1 MSFSDEFLYDNKI
14 DNGDN
19 NCEKVLKPFI
29 TSSTTM
35 GTVRAIKPLII
46 PRRKSPTII
55 KYSLLIIL
63 HAVIFLVLCDV
74 FIKPCHSQLDIGMH

>member
-1 MSFSDEFLYDNKI
+1 MSFSDELLYDNKV

-29 TSSTTM
+29 TSSPTM
-35 GTVRAIKPLII
+35 GTVRAINPLII
-46 PRRKSPTII
+46 RRKSPTII
-55 KYSLLIIL
+55 KYSLLIFL
-63 HAVIFLVLCDV
+63 HAGIFLVLCDV